1 MNTSNCNNEREV
13 KIWYK
18 KQLELRRDYLE
29 MLIKRGY
36 SQEQAGFD
44 IRKQLDSINKEIKDL
59 EEELHLD

>member
-1 MNTSNCNNEREV
+1 MNTSNSNNDREV

-44 IRKQLDSINKEIKDL
+44 IRKQLESIHKEIKDID
-59 EEELHLD
+59 EKLHLD